1 MRRPAIA
8 RSREA
13 GCTTAPFTELAS
25 QHGANTAPPSSR
37 GIMRKPA
44 IVTTVAAVAAAA
56 ALLLS
61 GCVAGEGSAAAPAAT
76 DKAAVTKGGTLNI
89 DFATYNPLSLVIKK
103 EGWLEKAL
111 KKQDIT
117 VNWVQSAGSNKAN
130 EALRSGAIDVG
141 STAGSAA
148 LLARSN
154 GSPIQAIDIFSQPEW
169 SAIVV
174 GANSKI
180 TSVKELKGK
189 QIAAT
194 KGTDPYF
201 FLLQALEAN
210 GLSANDVTIQNL
222 QHADGWAALQNGS
235 VDAWSGLDPIMAN
248 AQKSG
253 AKLIYRNVAFNTYGF
268 LNATES
274 FLSSKPDVAQTV
286 VNTYEYARAWA
297 LKHPDDTAKIL
308 SDVAGIDPSVA
319 STVITERTNLDVS
332 PIPGAAQ
339 LKVLKK
345 VGPIF
350 VASGDVKSQSDID
363 AALKTLLNPTFVKK
377 ADPSAI
383 GG

>member
-1 MRRPAIA
+1 
-8 RSREA
+8 
-13 GCTTAPFTELAS
+13 
-25 QHGANTAPPSSR
+25 
-37 GIMRKPA
+37 MRKPTIITA
-44 IVTTVAAVAAAA
+44 VAAVAAAA
-56 ALLLS
+56 SLLLS
-61 GCVAGEGSAAAPAAT
+61 GCVAGENANAAGSSNTAGLT
-76 DKAAVTKGGTLNI
+76 QGGTLNI

-111 KKQDIT
+111 KKQNIT

-130 EALRSGAIDVG
+130 EALRAGAIDVG

-154 GSPIQAIDIFSQPEW
+154 GSPIKAIDIFSQPEW
-169 SAIVV
+169 SAVVV
-174 GANSKI
+174 GPKSTI
-180 TSVKELKGK
+180 TSVKDLKGK

-210 GLSANDVTIQNL
+210 GLSAKDVTIQNL
-222 QHADGWAALQNGS
+222 QHADGWAALQGGS

-248 AQKSG
+248 AEKAG

-297 LKHPDDTAKIL
+297 QKHPDETATIL
-308 SDVAGIDPSVA
+308 SDVAGIDPAVA
-319 STVITERTNLDVS
+319 TTVITERTNLDVS
-332 PIPGAAQ
+332 PIPGDAQ

-350 VASGDVKSQSDID
+350 VQSGDVRSQSDID
-363 AALKTLLNPTFVKK
+363 TALKTLLEPSFVKS
-377 ADPSAI
+377 ADPSVI

>member
-1 MRRPAIA
+1 MHRRP
-8 RSREA
+8 
-13 GCTTAPFTELAS
+13 T
-25 QHGANTAPPSSR
+25 
-37 GIMRKPA
+37 
-44 IVTTVAAVAAAA
+44 IVTAVAALAASA

-61 GCVAGEGSAAAPAAT
+61 GCVAGEGSASGSTSSAG
-76 DKAAVTKGGTLNI
+76 VTEGGTLNI

-111 KKQDIT
+111 KKQNIT

-148 LLARSN
+148 LLARAN
-154 GSPIQAIDIFSQPEW
+154 GSDIKTIDIFSQPEW

-174 GANSKI
+174 GPNSDI
-180 TSVKELKGK
+180 TSVAQLKGK

-210 GLSANDVTIQNL
+210 GLSASDVTIQNL
-222 QHADGWAALQNGS
+222 QHADGWAALQGGS
-235 VDAWSGLDPIMAN
+235 VQALSGLDPIMAN
-248 AQKSG
+248 AEKSG

-297 LKHPDDTAKIL
+297 LKHKDETAQIL
-308 SDVAGIDPSVA
+308 AEVAGIDPAVA
-319 STVITERTNLDVS
+319 TTVITQRTNLDVS
-332 PIPGAAQ
+332 NVPGNAQ

-350 VASGDVKSQSDID
+350 VQSGDVRTQKDID
-363 AALKTLLNPTFVKK
+363 TALDTLLDPAFAKK
-377 ADPSAI
+377 ADPTAI